1 MFYFIVENG
10 WVQRD
15 RARCFTFSPRRLG
28 ASLSCCVVCL
38 RVVLAFLF
46 CWLVFW
52 LYPGFLHGICQG
64 PIRASSY
71 SRPQT
76 FRWPSEPWCAH
87 GCSSKK
93 KEWWSVSFFRVVW
106 KWKIGCCW
114 PDRKGICGRCI
125 KSCSLGTFYQ
135 DEEFLL
141 NFRMSAAERMAC
153 TPLQRWLRS
162 TRRQMQFL
170 PNYEGDI
177 WLLFTSC
184 ILDELC
190 WPAEQYIYQQMTDFR
205 ERRASNITPRKR
217 AETSDLRFLSNVFLH
232 NVVKSSSNK
241 NTKQMTI
248 SAYNAGF
255 KPCCWLARLRSCK
268 LLTWPPIHSGMVSTL
283 MKERSCHR
291 YLELESNDC
300 SAPACS
306 APSMTWHRN
315 GLLVSSCCCK
325 HKPTS
330 GHRAWSK
337 LVNLVETVEWPKLE
351 EMFFAVFGVV
361 LIWYWIKERL
371 VAVIFEWS
379 ADAWWIFAARFL
391 CGHKLLQVSVRRD
404 LLDWADNMYF
414 AVD

>member
-1 MFYFIVENG
+1 MAFRPSFLLGFEHHIG
-10 WVQRD
+10 SAWHSTSSTSTIGSSCGTQKATGLDD
-15 RARCFTFSPRRLG
+15 RQSLG
-28 ASLSCCVVCL
+28 A
-38 RVVLAFLF
+38 RTAAA
-46 CWLVFW
+46 
-52 LYPGFLHGICQG
+52 Q
-64 PIRASSY
+64 
-71 SRPQT
+71 
-76 FRWPSEPWCAH
+76 
-87 GCSSKK
+87 

-125 KSCSLGTFYQ
+125 KSRSLGTFYQ

-177 WLLFTSC
+177 WLFFNSC

-300 SAPACS
+300 SARACS

-337 LVNLVETVEWPKLE
+337 LVNLVETVEWPRLE
-351 EMFFAVFGVV
+351 EMVFAVFGVV
-361 LIWYWIKERL
+361 LIWYWIKES
-371 VAVIFEWS
+371 W
-379 ADAWWIFAARFL
+379 
-391 CGHKLLQVSVRRD
+391 
-404 LLDWADNMYF
+404 
-414 AVD
+414 